1 MRSWPFIAVLAC
13 SVLLSPLASA
23 QAAQDT
29 SQADIRVELGS
40 ANAQASKGRLLVF
53 AISAND
59 AEAAAL

>member
-13 SVLLSPLASA
+13 SVLLSSLASA

-40 ANAQASKGRLLVF
+40 ANAQATR
-53 AISAND
+53 
-59 AEAAAL
+59 AAC